1 MNYLQRKAQNQNPIK
16 MKISNG
22 AYACMLLC
30 SQAMAVTPSLVIP
43 QFPLILATPL
53 HPQVLLAIGNSQS
66 MDGNLSGAIMTG
78 SGALALALNSLSSS
92 SSPTNYVVPTGF
104 TPPVQA
110 ANGLGQAP
118 YTVTQ
123 SGKLVDN
130 SASRLNTAKG
140 AVQAIIN
147 TYMQSTDFALEVYN
161 TSGAAVYSTWVYY
174 MSPTGSNFIFTNDNS
189 NAANRYVNNP
199 CYNYTLASAT
209 VLTNCLALAGF
220 YGGTTV
226 LSNQYM
232 QIGASSD
239 DPNINDVLYASSVPG
254 VYLTYTGPTP
264 ATPFPPNFS
273 LANYNSGNVSIAYSK
288 SLPNIGGFSTS
299 PTNAGFVPY
308 SSQVIYSQRG
318 FGYYGSQTANTGNV
332 IVPMTTAGTTPTT
345 TSVTNAINIFAPYL
359 NPETNSTSTTEI
371 KSVAVQSPAAGLLTK
386 ANSYLSALAATSGN
400 GCPQKKYVIYI
411 SDGLPTQDLSGKLW
425 PPLGSASATGYGV
438 TATFNGDGSL
448 NTTNCQALTDAVNAI
463 KTLKTNNILTY
474 VIGLGAGVSPTL
486 NPQAAATLTAMAV
499 VGGTLNYY
507 PATDPQSLAN
517 QLNAI
522 LVAIQNGSFSTSAAS
537 ISSTRLTGTTVEY
550 QASFVSNDV
559 PYQDWTGDLAA
570 IVLDPITGIPSSTTL
585 WTAKPLLNTLAAGTG
600 WSSSRHIATW
610 NPVSTTGV
618 PFLWANLS
626 TAQQIQLQPSDT
638 KGSNRLDYL
647 RGNTALEQRNG
658 GTFRNRSAI
667 LGDIMDSQV
676 LYVGAP
682 QGSYL
687 STSYITFAKAQASR
701 QAFIYVGGNDGML
714 HAFNAT
720 TGIEAFAFVPN
731 AIFQN
736 LINLTLPLY
745 NQSHLYFVN
754 GSPVSGDVQFSDSS
768 WRTVVISGENGGG
781 NSIFALDVTNPT
793 TVGSS
798 DTSASQAVLWEFTD
812 ADMGLSY
819 STPQVAQIG
828 LANAVPSTFAVFF
841 GNGYNSATNSAVFYA
856 INPQTGAVIKKIDL
870 CASVP
875 GACNAS
881 LPQGLSSVAVGQF
894 DGIQGVPITV
904 VYAGDL
910 QGNLW
915 AIDVANTDPTL
926 WTARLLFQSGN
937 SQPITTPPVVTLHPN
952 YPRNQGLFVMFGT
965 GQLLTQNDLQDTQ
978 TQAVY
983 GVWDKPLSSTVFTRS
998 NLQQQTLTLVGTAS
1012 SGLSVPILTS
1022 SSTAINWNSQVG
1034 WYNNL
1039 PVAGQRVVTVPD
1051 IFNGAFVTTINTPPS
1066 ATCAATFSSMLLEI
1080 NFKTGGA
1087 TSQVLLDVYGNVT
1100 LSANVVGVGLGNTF
1114 TNSPVILGPNK
1125 SDKMVILTTHSDG
1138 TQSTTNNPNIS
1149 PRKIGWWQLQ

>member
-1 MNYLQRKAQNQNPIK
+1 MNYLQCTTRNRHQ
-16 MKISNG
+16 MKVNSIFSIFG
-22 AYACMLLC
+22 SVLLY
-30 SQAMAVTPSLVIP
+30 SQVIAATPSLVIP

-53 HPQVLLAIGNSQS
+53 HPQVLIAMGNSQS

-78 SGALALALNSLSSS
+78 SGALALALSSLSNS
-92 SSPTNYVVPTGF
+92 SSPTYYTVPSGF

-123 SGKLVDN
+123 SGNLVDN
-130 SASRLNTAKG
+130 SPSRLNTAKG
-140 AVQAIIN
+140 AVKAIIN
-147 TYMQSTDFALEVYN
+147 TYMQSTDFALEVYS
-161 TSGAAVYSTWVYY
+161 TSGTAVYNTWVYY
-174 MSPTGSNFIFTNDNS
+174 MSPPGSNFIFTNDNS

-199 CYNYTLASAT
+199 CYNYLSASAT
-209 VLTNCLALAGF
+209 ILTNCTALATA
-220 YGGTTV
+220 YGAGVV
-226 LSNQYM
+226 LNNPYM

-239 DPNINDVLYASSVPG
+239 DPNINDVLYAGGQPG
-254 VYLTYTGPTP
+254 VYLTYSGPTP

-273 LANYNSGNVSIAYSK
+273 LANYNNGGVTIGYSK

-299 PTNAGFVPY
+299 PTNAGYVPF
-308 SSQVIYSQRG
+308 SSQVIYSRRG
-318 FGYYGSQTANTGNV
+318 FGFYGSQSATTGNV

-345 TSVTNAINIFAPYL
+345 TSVTNAINVFSPYL
-359 NPETNSTSTTEI
+359 NPETNSSASTEI
-371 KSVAVQSPAAGLLTK
+371 KAIAVQAPAAGLLNR
-386 ANSYLSALAATSGN
+386 ANSYLAPLASTSGN

-411 SDGLPTQDLSGKLW
+411 SDGLPTQDLNGKFW
-425 PPLGSASATGYGV
+425 PPLGSASAAGYGV

-474 VIGLGAGVSPTL
+474 VIGLGAGVSPAL

-507 PATDPQSLAN
+507 PATDPQTLAN

-570 IVLDPITGIPSSTTL
+570 IVLDPITGVPSSTTL
-585 WTAKPLLNTLAAGTG
+585 WKAKPLLDTLAAGTG
-600 WSSSRHIATW
+600 WSSNRHIATW
-610 NPVSTTGV
+610 NPVSNTGV

-626 TAQQIQLQPSDT
+626 TGQQAQLQPSDAQ
-638 KGSNRLDYL
+638 GSNRLDYL
-647 RGNTALEQRNG
+647 RGSVALEQRNG
-658 GTFRNRSAI
+658 GEFRNRSAI

-676 LYVGAP
+676 LYVGTP

-687 STSYITFAKAQASR
+687 STSYINFAKAQTSR
-701 QAFIYVGGNDGML
+701 QAYIYVGGNDGLL
-714 HAFNAT
+714 HAFNAS
-720 TGIEAFAFVPN
+720 TGVEAFAFVPN
-731 AIFQN
+731 GVFQN

-745 NQSHLYFVN
+745 NQSHLYYVN

-768 WRTVVISGENGGG
+768 WHTIVISGENGGG
-781 NSIFALDVTNPT
+781 NSVFALDVTNPAS
-793 TVGSS
+793 VASS
-798 DTSASQAVLWEFTD
+798 DATVAQAVLWEFTD

-828 LANAVPSTFAVFF
+828 LANAVPSKFAVFF
-841 GNGYNSATNSAVFYA
+841 GNGYNSTSNSAVFYA
-856 INPQTGAVIKKIDL
+856 IDPQTGALIKKIDL
-870 CASVP
+870 CTAVP

-881 LPQGLSSVAVGQF
+881 LPQGLSSVAIGQF
-894 DGIQGVPITV
+894 DGIQGVPSSV

-915 AIDVANTDPTL
+915 AMDIGNTDPSL
-926 WTARLLFQSGN
+926 WTARLLFQSGTA
-937 SQPITTPPVVTLHPN
+937 QPITTPPVVTLHPN

-978 TQAVY
+978 TQAIY
-983 GVWDKPLSSTVFTRS
+983 GVWDKPLSSTTFTRL
-998 NLQQQTLTLVGTAS
+998 NLQQQTLTLVSAAS

-1066 ATCAATFSSMLLEI
+1066 ATCAASFSSMLLEL
-1080 NFKTGGA
+1080 NFNTGGA
-1087 TSQVLLDVYGNVT
+1087 NSQVLLDVYGNLT

-1125 SDKMVILTTHSDG
+1125 SDNMVILTTHSDG
-1138 TQSTTNNPNIS
+1138 TQSTTLNPNTS